1 METATNADLIRRAT
15 VGYLKAGNTGQPSKA
30 SDVQT
35 VNERSYVVLRNSG
48 TVLAVYR
55 VRTDGVLKGLK
66 RWPAA
71 LDNSG
76 SAA

>member
-1 METATNADLIRRAT
+1 METTTNADLIRRAMA
-15 VGYLKAGNTGQPSKA
+15 GYFKAGNTGQPSKA

-35 VNERSYVVLRNSG
+35 VDERRYVVLRHSG
-48 TVLAVYR
+48 DILAVYR

-71 LDNSG
+71 LDKSG
-76 SAA
+76 GAA